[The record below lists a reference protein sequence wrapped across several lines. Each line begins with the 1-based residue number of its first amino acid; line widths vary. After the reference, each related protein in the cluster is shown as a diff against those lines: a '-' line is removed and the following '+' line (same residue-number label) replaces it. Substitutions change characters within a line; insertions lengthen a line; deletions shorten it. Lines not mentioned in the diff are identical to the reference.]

1 MAIVK
6 WTPMDAFEDNMDRFL
21 DSNWLPMVPR
31 RIMNPALDVYEDKDN
46 VIVETPLVG
55 VDPSQVNIEI
65 EDNVLKISGE
75 SKHQSEVDDQ
85 NYYRKEVRY
94 GSFFRAT
101 SLPKA
106 VISEKASASYKD
118 GILKISVPKAEEA
131 KPKKITIK
139 AE

>member
-6 WTPMDAFEDNMDRFL
+6 WTPMDMVDDMDRFL
-21 DSNWLPMVPR
+21 DASWMPMVQHR
-31 RIMNPALDVYEDKDN
+31 VMNPALDVYEDNDN

-55 VDPSQVNIEI
+55 IDPSKVNIEI
-65 EDNVLKISGE
+65 EDNILKISGQ
-75 SKHQSEVDDQ
+75 SSHKSEVDDK

-94 GSFFRAT
+94 GSFFRAV

-106 VISEKASASYKD
+106 VMGDQAQANYKD

-131 KPKKITIK
+131 KPRRITVK
-139 AE
+139 SE

>member
-6 WTPMDAFEDNMDRFL
+6 WTPMGMVDDMDRFL
-21 DSNWLPMVPR
+21 DANWMPMIPQ

-55 VDPSQVNIEI
+55 IDPSKVNIEI
-65 EDNVLKISGE
+65 EDNILKISGE
-75 SKHQSEVDDQ
+75 SSHKSEVDDQ

-94 GSFFRAT
+94 GSFYRAV

-106 VISEKASASYKD
+106 VVGDKAEANYKD
-118 GILKISVPKAEEA
+118 GILKISVPKADEA
-131 KPKKITIK
+131 KPRRISVK
-139 AE
+139 AT